1 MDRPNEGSVQRSVVR
16 GCAARE
22 LPSSYKDGVMNNN
35 DSGLVV
41 AGLCFLGALAVLLVG
56 ACVLIAEAVVLLLRP
71 YV

>member
-1 MDRPNEGSVQRSVVR
+1 M
-16 GCAARE
+16 
-22 LPSSYKDGVMNNN
+22 N

-56 ACVLIAEAVVLLLRP
+56 ACALIADAIVLLLRS